1 MAGIVL
7 TGSDLDLAAL
17 VRAAREPGRVE
28 LGPGVVERMA
38 ENRAF
43 AEGIAARG
51 DGVYGLTRGVGSRK
65 DRDVAVAEAAAFN
78 RRLLRGHATG
88 QGPALPDDEV
98 RAAALCLLNQLA
110 AGRTHARPEI
120 AVAIA
125 ERLSSSA
132 RPLPRV
138 RMYGVTGMGD
148 LAPLADLVT
157 GLLGDVDLALGE
169 ALPLIGQSS
178 FVTAQAALAVHDARA
193 LLDCLTAL
201 AALDVEAYA
210 ANPTPYDPV
219 AGEVRPHPGYQR
231 ALARLWALLEG
242 SRLHGEEPR
251 HLQSPLSFRD
261 AAPVLGAA
269 DDALAY
275 AEERVAIELNAHQQ
289 NPLALPERDLMLPVA
304 NFDLQVVATALDLVR
319 IALAPC
325 LTMQVERSVKLLQA
339 SETGLTTGLEPP
351 GDRDGQGYSEMA
363 WPLQG
368 IGAEARLLHQPV
380 SVEVGSAT
388 QAEGIEDRLT
398 MAHLGARRTREM
410 AALGFR
416 VAAIGAVFAGQAI
429 DLRGVERLGPPLAA
443 RHAAVRALV
452 PGLGPGDP
460 PPDDLEPL
468 IAALAG
474 GLLA

>member
-1 MAGIVL
+1 MADIVL
-7 TGSDLDLAAL
+7 SGSDLDIDAL
-17 VRAAREPGRVE
+17 VCAAREPGRVE
-28 LGPGVVERMA
+28 LAPGVAERMA
-38 ENRAF
+38 ANRAF
-43 AEGIAARG
+43 AERIAARG
-51 DGVYGLTRGVGSRK
+51 DGVYGLTRGVGARK
-65 DRDVAVAEAAAFN
+65 ERGVAADAAAAFN
-78 RRLLRGHATG
+78 RRLLREHATG

-110 AGRTHARPEI
+110 AGRSNVRPE
-120 AVAIA
+120 VAQVIA
-125 ERLSSSA
+125 ERLGA
-132 RPLPRV
+132 GPLPPV
-138 RMYGVTGMGD
+138 RTLGVTGMGD
-148 LAPLADLVT
+148 LAPLADLVI
-157 GLLGDVDLALGE
+157 GLIGDVDLVQGE

-193 LLDCLTAL
+193 LLECLVGL
-201 AALDVEAYA
+201 AALDAEAYA
-210 ANPTPYDPV
+210 ANPSAYDPA
-219 AGEVRPHPGYQR
+219 AGEARPYPGYR
-231 ALARLWALLEG
+231 WALARLTELLAG
-242 SRLHGEEPR
+242 SRLHAEEPR
-251 HLQSPLSFRD
+251 HLQSPLSYRD

-269 DDALAY
+269 QDALAW
-275 AEERVAIELNAHQQ
+275 AEAQVAIELNAHQQ

-304 NFDLQVVATALDLVR
+304 NFDLQIVAVALDLVR

-325 LTMQVERSVKLLQA
+325 LTMQVERSIKLLQA

-351 GDRDGQGYSEMA
+351 GDLGGHGYSEMA

-380 SVEVGSAT
+380 SAEVGSAT
-388 QAEGIEDRLT
+388 QAEGIEDRMT

-416 VAAIGAVFAGQAI
+416 VAAIGAVFACQAI
-429 DLRGVERLGPPLAA
+429 DLRGADRLGPSLAE
-443 RHAAVRALV
+443 RHARVRALV

-468 IAALAG
+468 ISALRA

>member
-1 MAGIVL
+1 MADIVL
-7 TGSDLDLAAL
+7 SGSDLDLAAL

-28 LGPGVVERMA
+28 LAPGVVERMA
-38 ENRAF
+38 ANRAF
-43 AEGIAARG
+43 AERVAERG
-51 DGVYGLTRGVGSRK
+51 DGVYGLTRGVGARK
-65 DRDVAVAEAAAFN
+65 ERDVAAAESAAFN
-78 RRLLRGHATG
+78 RRLLREHATG
-88 QGPALPDDEV
+88 QGPALPEEEV

-110 AGRTHARPEI
+110 AGRSNARPE
-120 AVAIA
+120 VAQALA
-125 ERLSSSA
+125 ERLGTG
-132 RPLPRV
+132 PLPPV

-148 LAPLADLVT
+148 LAPQADLVI
-157 GLLGDVDLALGE
+157 GLIGDVDLAQGE

-193 LLDCLTAL
+193 LLDCLAGL

-210 ANPTPYDPV
+210 ANPSAYDPA
-219 AGEVRPHPGYQR
+219 AGEVRPYPGYR
-231 ALARLWALLEG
+231 WALGRLWALLEG

-251 HLQSPLSFRD
+251 HLQSPLSYRD

-269 DDALAY
+269 HDALAY
-275 AEERVAIELNAHQQ
+275 AEGLVSIELNAHQQ
-289 NPLALPERDLMLPVA
+289 NPLALPERDVMLPVA
-304 NFDLQVVATALDLVR
+304 NFDLQAVAAALDLVR

-325 LTMQVERSVKLLQA
+325 LTAQVERSIKLLQA
-339 SETGLTTGLEPP
+339 SETGLTPGLEPR
-351 GDRDGQGYSEMA
+351 GDLGGHGYSEMA

-380 SVEVGSAT
+380 SAEVGSAS
-388 QAEGIEDRLT
+388 QAEGIEDRMT

-416 VAAIGAVFAGQAI
+416 VAAIGAVFACQAI
-429 DLRGVERLGPPLAA
+429 DLRGVERLGPPLAD
-443 RHAAVRALV
+443 RHARVRALV

-460 PPDDLEPL
+460 PPDGLEPL
-468 IAALAG
+468 IAALRD